1 MSIDKSILKSVTTAE
16 GLFRTPANN
25 FITNNYLK
33 QPKQFQVIGEPLK
46 TSAAGFR
53 IKGFKPINRFAVYT
67 ATENEF
73 DIDVPG
79 PSGSPSD
86 WAALRRVNTAVDDAV
101 TCSVRYDVL
110 ENAAS
115 RRKHFPELLGAVV
128 QDVVICR
135 NSPDFDKTPEQ
146 IKAELLQLVEDQVDA
161 PPDQNQATIWSSTLE
176 QAFDE
181 AGIDGAFVK
190 AWTQGPDAL
199 AAFASGQGIVGTA
212 PAILAPYIGPE
223 VQALAA
229 LPNFGPN
236 FPQLVLYELGRAHG
250 ESWVAWLESSVDT
263 NAKQTAGANAVMGK
277 TLRAAFGDVEQIVT
291 IPAISVARGRQMKE
305 RRKKELVAE
314 TRSIVEAQERAAE
327 LLLADTIA
335 DAAEW
340 WLACETPGAT
350 NSWQLVNSAAFGVST
365 IQLECGDEDFAR
377 LNPPTL
383 ALAIANE
390 VAARRGAPAPLV
402 VGKGSRGSILPL
414 LLAGG
419 GFVVGGPLGAGVGF
433 ALGTTLDKR
442 NQ

>member
-33 QPKQFQVIGEPLK
+33 QPKQFQVVGQPLK

-53 IKGFKPINRFAVYT
+53 IKGFKPVNRFAVYT

-73 DIDVPG
+73 DIEVPG

-146 IKAELLQLVEDQVDA
+146 IK
-161 PPDQNQATIWSSTLE
+161 
-176 QAFDE
+176 
-181 AGIDGAFVK
+181 
-190 AWTQGPDAL
+190 
-199 AAFASGQGIVGTA
+199 
-212 PAILAPYIGPE
+212 PE

-402 VGKGSRGSILPL
+402 VGKDSRGSILPL